1 MLAKQLR
8 TSQKRQK
15 DRFLSKILGTLGTK
29 LLENLF
35 TGKGVKANIPGSGV
49 IRAGEET
56 IRVGGDF

>member
-8 TSQKRQK
+8 ISKKRQK
-15 DRFLSKILGTLGTK
+15 GRFLSKILGTLGTK

-35 TGKGVKANIPGSGV
+35 TGRGV